1 MDIKFIK
8 PLVTL
13 GVPGVALGIF
23 YLLLKSLNFEFSSV
37 SPTWTAVIVIL
48 FLLIVGGVVLF
59 ALHRWSPN
67 QFKDS
72 AKEASRNETKETEE
86 HEKEFEFVV
95 GEERITFQ
103 EKMTSLKKDVV
114 KIFAHTH
121 QLGVAAE
128 YQWINH
134 KYPNAVRK
142 MQYLSTLEMLTKDKM
157 EKEIYFDVVK
167 IQLTDGRV
175 KEIYFDISEFVH
187 HGMGSSMN
195 DGDAYMA
202 EKLKSLYS

>member
-37 SPTWTAVIVIL
+37 SSTWTAVIVIL

-72 AKEASRNETKETEE
+72 AKEPSKKETKETEE

-114 KIFAHTH
+114 KIFAHTY

-134 KYPNAVRK
+134 KYPNAERK

-157 EKEIYFDVVK
+157 EKEIYFD
-167 IQLTDGRV
+167 
-175 KEIYFDISEFVH
+175 ISEFVH
-187 HGMGSSMN
+187 HGMGSSMK
-195 DGDAYMA
+195 DSDSYMA